1 MQVADAEGA
10 LKAAMVRVTELE
22 GYPAAA
28 PELTEAAPQ
37 VSRTL
42 RAEFALVLQQ
52 APDFATVSLIDDAY
66 KFQYNAHQP
75 LLPTCSNCLLLE

>member
-1 MQVADAEGA
+1 MSERSGYSFASCSLTVLMQVADAEGA

-28 PELTEAAPQ
+28 PEPTEAAPQ

-42 RAEFALVLQQ
+42 RAELALVLQ
-52 APDFATVSLIDDAY
+52 
-66 KFQYNAHQP
+66 
-75 LLPTCSNCLLLE
+75 